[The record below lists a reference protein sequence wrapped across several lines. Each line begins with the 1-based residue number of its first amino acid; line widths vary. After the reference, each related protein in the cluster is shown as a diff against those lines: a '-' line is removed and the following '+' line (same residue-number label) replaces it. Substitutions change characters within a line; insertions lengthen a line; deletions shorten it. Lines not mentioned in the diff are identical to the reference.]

1 MYILN
6 ERDFI
11 RSVLLTKQKP
21 NDISIEYLIKL
32 IAKYYYSPDINIDEL
47 INVVKSK
54 MLEFDIFEYQEHLYI
69 NKIKTICAAVC
80 DPESTVRNF
89 KEIEYIPIYKKELDV
104 INTLK
109 LDREKKLMF
118 TLYAVAR
125 YRNSYGWTNIK
136 NSSGISELF
145 QLANV
150 TLPSDKRNELLHQL
164 YVNGHIEFSKKI
176 DNLNIHVELL
186 SEGDV
191 AYKIKE
197 FANLGNQYIGNFKYG
212 YKMCAEPGCL
222 KYIKVNGHNTRYCKQ
237 CSDEKRV
244 ERYKKYNEKR

>member
-11 RSVLLTKQKP
+11 RSVLLNKQKP

-32 IAKYYYSPDINIDEL
+32 IAKYYYYPGIETDEL
-47 INVVKSK
+47 IDIVKSK
-54 MLEFDIFEYQEHLYI
+54 MLEFDIFEYQEYLYI
-69 NKIKTICAAVC
+69 NKIKVICAAIC
-80 DPESTVRNF
+80 DPESTVRNL

-109 LDREKKLMF
+109 LDREKKIMF

-136 NSSGISELF
+136 NSAGISGLF
-145 QLANV
+145 QLADV
-150 TLPSDKRNELLHQL
+150 ILPSDKRNILLHYL
-164 YVNGHIEFSKKI
+164 YTNGYIEFGKKI
-176 DNLNIHVELL
+176 DNLNIRVNLI
-186 SEGDV
+186 SKGDI
-191 AYKIKE
+191 AYKIKDFE
-197 FANLGNQYIGNFKYG
+197 HLGNQFIGNFKNG
-212 YKMCAEPGCL
+212 YKMCAAPNCF
-222 KYIKVNGHNTRYCKQ
+222 KYIKANGHNTRYCKQ